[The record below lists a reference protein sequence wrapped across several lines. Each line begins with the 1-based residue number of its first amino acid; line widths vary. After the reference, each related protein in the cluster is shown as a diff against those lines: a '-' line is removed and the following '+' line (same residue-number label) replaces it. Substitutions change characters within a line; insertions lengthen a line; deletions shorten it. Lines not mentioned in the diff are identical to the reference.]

1 MVETA
6 GTTREGEGAMEWL
19 DELAATLEVPALTDA
34 EAEALLVVSREVAHG
49 VERKATPLAA
59 FLLGRAV
66 ERRGGE
72 HAFTE
77 ALGVLRGE
85 V

>member
-1 MVETA
+1 VEP
-6 GTTREGEGAMEWL
+6 L
-19 DELAATLEVPALTDA
+19 SDSQ
-34 EAEALLVVSREVAHG
+34 AEALLAVSREVAHG

-66 ERRGGE
+66 ERRGGD
-72 HAFTE
+72 AFTE
-77 ALGVLRGE
+77 ALAELRGA

>member
-1 MVETA
+1 
-6 GTTREGEGAMEWL
+6 MEWL
-19 DELAATLEVPALTDA
+19 DELAETLEVPALTDA

-72 HAFTE
+72 HAFTK
-77 ALGVLRGE
+77 ALGMLRGE
-85 V
+85 IS

>member
-1 MVETA
+1 MD
-6 GTTREGEGAMEWL
+6 WL
-19 DELAATLEVPALTDA
+19 DDLATALGVEPLTDA
-34 EAEALLVVSREVAHG
+34 QAEALLAVSREVAHG

-66 ERRGGE
+66 ERRGGDG
-72 HAFTE
+72 FTE
-77 ALGVLRGE
+77 ALAELRGA